1 MKTKPLQNIL
11 ATGALLVA
19 FPFAASA
26 QAVSFTDDFDR
37 ATFNPDPPDNY
48 NITEGDFTITSNQAT
63 NSVSGTNVAAVRS
76 SIIET
81 STSGGD
87 SFEIS
92 VDINFTAGFGVNSFG
107 GIVMNLQE
115 ATDTSDYY
123 AVRLSGGGV
132 IQWVRIID
140 GSSSGTPINDNIG
153 FAPVAGDSFNLTVAS
168 DPASSRTRTITLID
182 NSDSSVVFTDTA
194 TDTAVATSTWLS
206 GAGGLFVNNN
216 SILLDNLEITQV
228 PEPSAY
234 ALGLGVIGL
243 LCAATR
249 RRYKARG

>member
-1 MKTKPLQNIL
+1 MNTKLTLYIL

-19 FPFAASA
+19 LPLSA
-26 QAVSFTDDFDR
+26 PAQVVTFTDDFDR
-37 ATFNPDPPDNY
+37 ATFDPDPPDNY

-63 NSVSGTNVAAVRS
+63 NFVSGTNVAAVRS

-115 ATDTSDYY
+115 ATDTGDYY
-123 AVRLSGGGV
+123 TVRLAGDGD
-132 IQWVRIID
+132 IQWARIVN
-140 GSSSGTPINDNIG
+140 GGSSGTLINDNIG
-153 FAPVAGDSFNLTVAS
+153 FAPVDGDSFNLTVAS

-194 TDTAVATSTWLS
+194 TDAAGATSTWLS

-228 PEPSAY
+228 PEPSSF
-234 ALGLGVIGL
+234 ALICLAGGL
-243 LCAATR
+243 LYAVR
-249 RRYKARG
+249 RLHKTCD